1 MDSACQDIKKCM
13 YMCIFNLTS
22 FINLYKSVR
31 NSKFQLLSWQQN
43 WSRISFSDFA
53 LVIYHFITLVIY
65 TLNICVL
72 S

>member
-1 MDSACQDIKKCM
+1 
-13 YMCIFNLTS
+13 MCIFDLSS
-22 FINLYKSVR
+22 FINLYDPLR

-43 WSRISFSDFA
+43 SSRISFSDFA
-53 LVIYHFITLVIY
+53 LAIYYLITFVIY